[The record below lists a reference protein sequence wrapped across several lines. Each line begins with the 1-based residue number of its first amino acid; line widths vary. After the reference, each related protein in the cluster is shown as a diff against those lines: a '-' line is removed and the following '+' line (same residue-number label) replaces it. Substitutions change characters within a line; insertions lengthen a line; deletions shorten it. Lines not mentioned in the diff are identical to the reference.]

1 LGGSEFSMS
10 AEAEKPSKLFAQRGV
25 TEELN
30 ISGTQLV
37 VALAVAIGVAVPL
50 IWCFVQ
56 YAYSG
61 P

>member
-1 LGGSEFSMS
+1 MS
-10 AEAEKPSKLFAQRGV
+10 VEAKKSSKLFAQRSV

-37 VALAVAIGVAVPL
+37 VTLAVAIAVAVPL
-50 IWCFVQ
+50 IWCLVQ